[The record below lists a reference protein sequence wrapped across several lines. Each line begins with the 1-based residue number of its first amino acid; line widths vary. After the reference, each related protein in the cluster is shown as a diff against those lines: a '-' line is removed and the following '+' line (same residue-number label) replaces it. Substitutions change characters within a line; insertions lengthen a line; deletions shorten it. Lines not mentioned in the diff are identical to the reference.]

1 MYRSNLNSRDK
12 GGAVAAVIAIH
23 AALLFALLHIS
34 GKINFASSQS
44 VMRVFDLN
52 DIPPPPPPPPPLQS
66 QRARPKEMEGGSAPK
81 NIKSEATPVE
91 TAAAPAQDGGTRVA
105 RRLSA
110 DARPEARRGT
120 PVAAPC

>member
-44 VMRVFDLN
+44 VMRVFDECMALAAFSGTQ
-52 DIPPPPPPPPPLQS
+52 P
-66 QRARPKEMEGGSAPK
+66 SAYP
-81 NIKSEATPVE
+81 E
-91 TAAAPAQDGGTRVA
+91 
-105 RRLSA
+105 SA
-110 DARPEARRGT
+110 
-120 PVAAPC
+120 